1 MHNFYK
7 NLYSKENTP
16 NSPTENL
23 TLHPKTLTDTEKTRL
38 DTPITKTELDEA
50 LSAMKNNKSPGIDGY
65 SPEFSKKFWPQLGW
79 FFLDCINECFLNG
92 ELTESQT
99 QGMITCIPKTGT
111 SRNLI
116 QNWRPISLL
125 NTTYKLISLCITNRL
140 RPVLSRIISTEQK
153 GFPEGRTIA
162 DCSRLMFDVIH
173 SCQANNIDGL
183 ILLIDFQK
191 AFNSLSWEYIRE
203 TLHTLNF
210 GENFIKW
217 ITIFQEK
224 SNSRILLN
232 GHLSEPF
239 VLERGCRQGD
249 PISPY
254 LFIMCFELSTLAFK
268 ESREIKGI
276 TALRKEH
283 RLSQYADDTSVFLK
297 ASERNLRNS
306 LKILNWFY
314 LKSGLKINI
323 HKTKVIRIGP
333 IRETDRRFCREN
345 NLNWVSSFTALG
357 ISYDVLNLQSIT
369 ETNINLK
376 IASMKK
382 LILTWLCRNISPID
396 RVTIFKNLIMSKI
409 IHILQSLPSPTKDH
423 FKELEKMAIDFIWR
437 KKRHQVN
444 KEVLCRSPEKGGL
457 GLYNLSEFD
466 SSLKIA
472 WLYKLQNE
480 PEWLEFAI
488 YEKVDRLI
496 WTGEMYHKINL
507 QIHSGLVLLLPTHLG
522 SPSPNRNCSC
532 LHLLNPF
539 GETPTQKSNLT
550 KNCTITI
557 LFSLRI
563 YLMRTAN
570 Y

>member
-1 MHNFYK
+1 MC
-7 NLYSKENTP
+7 S
-16 NSPTENL
+16 
-23 TLHPKTLTDTEKTRL
+23 
-38 DTPITKTELDEA
+38 
-50 LSAMKNNKSPGIDGY
+50 
-65 SPEFSKKFWPQLGW
+65 EFL
-79 FFLDCINECFLNG
+79 
-92 ELTESQT
+92 
-99 QGMITCIPKTGT
+99 
-111 SRNLI
+111 
-116 QNWRPISLL
+116 
-125 NTTYKLISLCITNRL
+125 
-140 RPVLSRIISTEQK
+140 
-153 GFPEGRTIA
+153 
-162 DCSRLMFDVIH
+162 
-173 SCQANNIDGL
+173 
-183 ILLIDFQK
+183 
-191 AFNSLSWEYIRE
+191 
-203 TLHTLNF
+203 
-210 GENFIKW
+210 
-217 ITIFQEK
+217 
-224 SNSRILLN
+224 
-232 GHLSEPF
+232 
-239 VLERGCRQGD
+239 
-249 PISPY
+249 
-254 LFIMCFELSTLAFK
+254 TLAFK
-268 ESREIKGI
+268 ESREIEGI

-345 NLNWVSSFTALG
+345 NLDWVSSFTALG

-382 LILTWLCRNISPID
+382 LILTWLCRNISPIGS
-396 RVTIFKNLIMSKI
+396 VTIFKSLIMSKI

-423 FKELEKMAIDFIWR
+423 FKELEKMAIDFVWL

-457 GLYNLSEFD
+457 GLFNLSEFD
-466 SSLKIA
+466 ASLKIA
-472 WLYKLQNE
+472 LLYKLQNE

-496 WTGEMYHKINL
+496 WTGEKYLKL
-507 QIHSGLVLLLPTHLG
+507 QTHSGLVLLLPTHLG
-522 SPSPNRNCSC
+522 CPSPNRNCSC
-532 LHLLNPF
+532 LHLSNPS
-539 GETPTQKSNLT
+539 GETPTQRFNLT

-563 YLMRTAN
+563 YLIRTAI